1 MWVVAKENRKRN
13 TVRIGNITPFSPYT
27 PCSALRGIRYQY
39 VILYTRSYGYAR
51 SIINEH
57 TRHSPVS

>member
-1 MWVVAKENRKRN
+1 MWQTRKPRKTQHGPDRQYTLTLNPLQRASWN
-13 TVRIGNITPFSPYT
+13 TV
-27 PCSALRGIRYQY
+27 YQY